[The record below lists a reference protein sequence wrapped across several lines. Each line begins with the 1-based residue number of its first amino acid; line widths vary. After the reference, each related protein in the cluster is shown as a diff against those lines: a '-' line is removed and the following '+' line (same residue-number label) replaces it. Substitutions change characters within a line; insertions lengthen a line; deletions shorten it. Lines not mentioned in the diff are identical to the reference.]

1 LAVVLVSRADEVD
14 NEEPKVGKEI
24 EMLALS
30 TGAIVALAIAIVVL
44 VVVFIAVLQ
53 RARRS

>member
-1 LAVVLVSRADEVD
+1 
-14 NEEPKVGKEI
+14 
-24 EMLALS
+24 MLALS
-30 TGAIVALAIAIVVL
+30 TGAIVALAIAIVIL

>member
-1 LAVVLVSRADEVD
+1 
-14 NEEPKVGKEI
+14 
-24 EMLALS
+24 MLALS

-44 VVVFIAVLQ
+44 AVVFIAVLQ